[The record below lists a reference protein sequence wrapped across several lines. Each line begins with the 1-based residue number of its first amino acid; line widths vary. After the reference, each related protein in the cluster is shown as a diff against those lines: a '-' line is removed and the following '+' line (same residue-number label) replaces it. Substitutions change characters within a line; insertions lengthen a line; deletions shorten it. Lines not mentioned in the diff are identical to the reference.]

1 LQGDS
6 VVRRFAFLFRLIVVL
21 FPLVAGSFLFSL
33 GADKLSQAYFQKE
46 QWVAPNGVLVF
57 SSMQAQVTWAHLALQ
72 RISVKNLT
80 AGEAWLDYDLLLQP
94 GYAPGEHIGGFQVP
108 YSVRSGNFTV
118 TINSGQGLSQAT
130 ILDQGTILVEEPA
143 RAAIVYAKFL
153 IPAGT
158 VSCHLFLYFT
168 WEGLFVREGFSSYSL
183 MIPFANANETVHS
196 KVYECCP
203 NAVALFDNVPFMV
216 AIGIP
221 NDCEFKGSFPAPDIQ
236 EITTGKPQGNLVWYY
251 NNTATQ
257 WSMPSSNQFR
267 VDFEVPSDAELRNR
281 LFFDSGL
288 YMGLGISLVFSGVY
302 EGLKSAEDLMRRRR
316 ASSTDNTLAVGSAIM
331 TSYRLTLANAHPCR
345 KSALACP

>member
-1 LQGDS
+1 M
-6 VVRRFAFLFRLIVVL
+6 VRGLALFFRLVVVL
-21 FPLVAGSFLFSL
+21 FPLAAGSFLFSW
-33 GADKLSQAYFQKE
+33 GADKLNQAYLPEE
-46 QWVAPNGVLVF
+46 QWTAPNGVLAF
-57 SSMQAQVTWAHLALQ
+57 SSMQARVSWAHLALQ
-72 RISVKNLT
+72 WISVKNRT
-80 AGEAWLDYDLLLQP
+80 AGEAWLDYDLVLQP

-108 YSVRSGNFTV
+108 YSVKSGNFNV
-118 TINSGQGLSQAT
+118 AVNSGQGDNQAS
-130 ILDQGTILVEEPA
+130 ILDQGTISVEEPA
-143 RAAIVYAKFL
+143 KATIVYGKFL

-203 NAVALFDNVPFMV
+203 NAIALFDNVPFMIV
-216 AIGIP
+216 IGIP
-221 NDCEFKGSFPAPDIQ
+221 NDCEFKGSFPAPDVQ

-257 WSMPSSNQFR
+257 WPMPSSNQFR

-302 EGLKSAEDLMRRRR
+302 EGLKSAEELTRRRSAR
-316 ASSTDNTLAVGSAIM
+316 RERQGEAKSTL
-331 TSYRLTLANAHPCR
+331 
-345 KSALACP
+345 